1 VVRVLKGT
9 LWRKVVPPSS
19 GLMIYTEVPTG
30 GSVSTMYKSGKECD
44 QSETRKEDI
53 VALLFP
59 LLRLSHL

>member
-1 VVRVLKGT
+1 MVRVLKGT

-19 GLMIYTEVPTG
+19 GLTIYTEVTTE
-30 GSVSTMYKSGKECD
+30 GSVSTAYKGGNEYG
-44 QSETRKEDI
+44 QSEPRKEDV